1 MMKRLKIVFL
11 TLFLGLFMVFYA
23 VNAAAIQVGSSGV
36 PQSPLPYT
44 FNNSPIGPIQIEYSG
59 TAGPLVMQVTF
70 ADPFKVYDNSK
81 NPPVYTGY
89 STIQFM
95 GTNLQIS
102 GTTPWIGWYE
112 EILTPNWK
120 FLNDGQNN
128 ISILGPGGAPPDL
141 FISLASDGRSFQLNF
156 DPIALNTT
164 WCINFPLSYIG
175 PPPLS
180 EFPSYFELKAYPIGS
195 VAPVPEPAT
204 MLLLGSGLIG
214 LAGYGRKK
222 FRGKR

>member
-112 EILTPNWK
+112 EILTPNWI
-120 FLNDGQNN
+120 FLNAGSNN
-128 ISILGPGGAPPDL
+128 ISVLGPFPPTGVPPGLSITVDPVN
-141 FISLASDGRSFQLNF
+141 GKYFQLNF
-156 DPIALNTT
+156 DPIASPTVLN
-164 WCINFPLSYIG
+164 INVPLYYTG
-175 PPPLS
+175 LPPLLA
-180 EFPSYFELKAYPIGS
+180 FPSYFEFLSYPIAS
-195 VAPVPEPAT
+195 TTAVPEPTT
-204 MLLLGSGLIG
+204 MLLLGLGLIG
-214 LAGYGRKK
+214 LAGIRRKMK
-222 FRGKR
+222 